1 MNILKSLLLFSF
13 LTIGMAYSVNAQS
26 VLSPEQQEKL
36 VENVTTFIND
46 LNLSEQDKPAF
57 RMIIEDFFIGL
68 VALRATNFSGSTN
81 KKIFNALVK
90 GRDRRVKDLL
100 SKEQY
105 KVYKAQI
112 KETKSNLI
120 NFMREQN

>member
-1 MNILKSLLLFSF
+1 MNVLKVLLLSSF
-13 LTIGMAYSVNAQS
+13 FFVGITHSVNAQN

-90 GRDRRVKDLL
+90 GRDSRVKDLL

-105 KVYKAQI
+105 KVYKSQI
-112 KETKSNLI
+112 KETKANLI